1 MAEITWSKLALDDL
15 DSIHDYIAKES
26 PFYAQKT
33 IEEFIERVSVL
44 ATHPEIGR
52 EVPEYVRKD
61 VRELNEGNYRIFY
74 KINKNNI
81 SQFGEVGAGIGI
93 SESAYTI
100 LKKSA

>member
-1 MAEITWSKLALDDL
+1 MAEITWSELALDDL

-44 ATHPEIGR
+44 ATHPEIRR
-52 EVPEYVRKD
+52 EVPEYVQKD

-74 KINKNNI
+74 KINKNSILIIRVHPAARNI
-81 SQFGEVGAGIGI
+81 TRRKRGTS
-93 SESAYTI
+93 
-100 LKKSA
+100 L

>member
-1 MAEITWSKLALDDL
+1 MSEITWSKLALDDL

-44 ATHPEIGR
+44 ATHPEIGL

-81 SQFGEVGAGIGI
+81 SIIRVHHAARNITRRKRGT
-93 SESAYTI
+93 S
-100 LKKSA
+100 L